1 MRLLLGLHA
10 LDVSKVFITDELIEM
25 IVEKT
30 NLCDAEYLRANPNL
44 VSHKLV
50 KQWEDVKNDG
60 IKTFLALRLLMGIV
74 QKPFINLPW
83 SQETLFKLSVFD
95 VAKSRNRF

>member
-25 IVEKT
+25 RVEKP
-30 NLCDAEYLRANPNL
+30 NLYDAEYLRANLNL

-60 IKTFLALRLLMGIV
+60 IKMFLALRFTDG
-74 QKPFINLPW
+74 N
-83 SQETLFKLSVFD
+83 SSETLH
-95 VAKSRNRF
+95 

>member
-25 IVEKT
+25 IVEKP
-30 NLCDAEYLRANPNL
+30 NLYDAEYLRANLNL

-60 IKTFLALRLLMGIV
+60 IKTFLALRFTDG
-74 QKPFINLPW
+74 N
-83 SQETLFKLSVFD
+83 SSETLH
-95 VAKSRNRF
+95 

>member
-10 LDVSKVFITDELIEM
+10 LDVPKFFITDELIEM

-30 NLCDAEYLRANPNL
+30 NLYDAQYLRANPNL

-50 KQWEDVKNDG
+50 KQWEDVKNDD

-74 QKPFINLPW
+74 QKPFINLSW
-83 SQETLFKLSVFD
+83 SQDTLFKLSVFD
-95 VAKSRNRF
+95 VAIPRNRF

>member
-30 NLCDAEYLRANPNL
+30 NLYDAEYLRANLNL

-60 IKTFLALRLLMGIV
+60 IKTFLALRFTDG
-74 QKPFINLPW
+74 N
-83 SQETLFKLSVFD
+83 SSETL
-95 VAKSRNRF
+95 R

>member
-30 NLCDAEYLRANPNL
+30 NLYDAEYLRANLNL

-60 IKTFLALRLLMGIV
+60 IKTFLALRFTDG
-74 QKPFINLPW
+74 N
-83 SQETLFKLSVFD
+83 SSETLH
-95 VAKSRNRF
+95 